1 MKKALLD
8 ATFKLTAE
16 INALRAERIEL
27 LKSES
32 DYTTR
37 AYAHNCK
44 RLRVINKRLYEL
56 TGDEIYNKP

>member
-8 ATFKLTAE
+8 ETFKLTAE

-27 LKSES
+27 LKSEF

-37 AYAHNCK
+37 AYAHSHK
-44 RLRVINKRLYEL
+44 RLIVINKRLYEL
-56 TGDEIYNKP
+56 TGNEIYNRR